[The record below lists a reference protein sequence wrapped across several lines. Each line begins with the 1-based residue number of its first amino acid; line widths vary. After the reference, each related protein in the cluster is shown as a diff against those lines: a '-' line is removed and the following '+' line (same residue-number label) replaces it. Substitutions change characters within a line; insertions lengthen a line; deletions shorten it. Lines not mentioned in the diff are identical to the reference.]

1 MENKKK
7 TSVKDILQKLGTAMA
22 LAILCLIFSIVLPSK
37 FPTIDNIMNILRQA
51 SINCLIAS
59 GMLCALITAGIDL
72 SVGSNCV
79 LCTCTIGVL
88 VEAGITNPLLLILAG
103 LAASTLA
110 GFINGTLLTRL
121 ELPHPFVS
129 TMGMKNVLL
138 GVALLI
144 TGSQSIGFT
153 AKGVDGLMAI
163 GNGSFFKIV
172 KNKLG
177 EGLLYIIPEAFIPEG
192 ILTKVR
198 DAVEPGISGG
208 GFIINLGKT
217 SATFSG
223 FPLSFILVILVFI
236 VFDIFLRKTAL
247 GRQIYCCGGNPEAA
261 RLSGI
266 PSKNVLTFVYAL
278 SGFMAGMAGVVCVG
292 RLATANATGGA
303 TYDNDAI
310 AACIVGGA
318 SFTGGKGTIWGTL
331 IGALLMAVINNG
343 LNLMGA
349 QKDIQYIVIGAVIIM
364 AVTLDVFRNKMEAKA
379 RKMAAK

>member
-1 MENKKK
+1 MKSKS
-7 TSVKDILQKLGTAMA
+7 TVKELLEKLGTVVA
-22 LAILCLIFSIVLPSK
+22 LLILIVIFCIVMPDK
-37 FPTIDNIMNILRQA
+37 FPRIGNIMNILKQA

-88 VEAGITNPLLLILAG
+88 VQNFGVTNAFILAVCG
-103 LAASTLA
+103 LAVSTFA

-121 ELPHPFVS
+121 DLPHPFVS

-138 GVALLI
+138 GIALVI
-144 TGSQSIGFT
+144 TGSKSIGFT
-153 AKGVDGLMAI
+153 NTGVDALMWI
-163 GNGSFFKIV
+163 GGGSVFKV
-172 KNKLG
+172 G
-177 EGLLYIIPEAFIPEG
+177 AF
-192 ILTKVR
+192 
-198 DAVEPGISGG
+198 PGI
-208 GFIINLGKT
+208 
-217 SATFSG
+217 
-223 FPLSFILVILVFI
+223 PVSFILVILVFI
-236 VFDIFLRKTAL
+236 LFDIFLKKSAL
-247 GRQIYCCGGNPEAA
+247 GRQI

-278 SGFMAGMAGVVCVG
+278 SGFMAGMAGVVSVG
-292 RLATANATGGA
+292 RLASANANAGT

-331 IGALLMAVINNG
+331 IGAMIMAVIRNG

-349 QKDIQYIVIGAVIIM
+349 SNDLQYIVIGAVIIL
-364 AVTLDVFRNKMEAKA
+364 AVTIDVVRNKMEANA
-379 RKMAAK
+379 RKMAAQ

>member
-1 MENKKK
+1 MKKK
-7 TSVKDILQKLGTAMA
+7 STVKELLEKLGTVMA
-22 LAILCLIFSIVLPSK
+22 LLILIVIFCIVMPDK
-37 FPTIDNIMNILRQA
+37 FPRIGNVMNILKQA

-88 VEAGITNPLLLILAG
+88 VQNFGVTNAFILAVCG
-103 LAASTLA
+103 LAVSTFA

-121 ELPHPFVS
+121 DLPHPFVS

-138 GVALLI
+138 GIALVI
-144 TGSQSIGFT
+144 TGSKSIGFT
-153 AKGVDGLMAI
+153 NTGVDTLMWI
-163 GNGSFFKIV
+163 GGGSVFKF
-172 KNKLG
+172 G
-177 EGLLYIIPEAFIPEG
+177 TF
-192 ILTKVR
+192 
-198 DAVEPGISGG
+198 PGI
-208 GFIINLGKT
+208 
-217 SATFSG
+217 
-223 FPLSFILVILVFI
+223 PVSFILVILVFI
-236 VFDIFLRKTAL
+236 LFDIFLKKSAL

-278 SGFMAGMAGVVCVG
+278 SGFMAGLAGVVSVG
-292 RLATANATGGA
+292 RLASANANAGT

-331 IGALLMAVINNG
+331 IGAMIMAVIRNG

-349 QKDIQYIVIGAVIIM
+349 SNDLQYIVIGAVIIL
-364 AVTLDVFRNKMEAKA
+364 AVTIDVVRNKMEANA
-379 RKMAAK
+379 RKMAAQ

>member
-1 MENKKK
+1 MNKKS
-7 TSVKDILQKLGTAMA
+7 TVKEFLEKLGTVLALLILIVVFCVAM
-22 LAILCLIFSIVLPSK
+22 PDK
-37 FPTIDNIMNILRQA
+37 FPRIGNVMNILKQA

-88 VEAGITNPLLLILAG
+88 VQNFGVTNAFVLAVCG
-103 LAASTLA
+103 LAVSTFA

-121 ELPHPFVS
+121 DLPHPFVS

-138 GVALLI
+138 GVALVI
-144 TGSQSIGFT
+144 TGSKSIGFT
-153 AKGVDGLMAI
+153 NTGVDTLMWI
-163 GNGSFFKIV
+163 GGGSVFKF
-172 KNKLG
+172 G
-177 EGLLYIIPEAFIPEG
+177 TF
-192 ILTKVR
+192 
-198 DAVEPGISGG
+198 PGI
-208 GFIINLGKT
+208 
-217 SATFSG
+217 
-223 FPLSFILVILVFI
+223 PVSFILVILVFI
-236 VFDIFLRKTAL
+236 LFDIFLKKSAL

-278 SGFMAGMAGVVCVG
+278 SGFMAGMAGVVSVG
-292 RLATANATGGA
+292 RLASANANAGT

-331 IGALLMAVINNG
+331 IGAMIMAVIRNG

-349 QKDIQYIVIGAVIIM
+349 SNDLQYIVIGAVIIL
-364 AVTLDVFRNKMEAKA
+364 AVTIDVVRNKMEANA
-379 RKMAAK
+379 RKMAAQ

>member
-37 FPTIDNIMNILRQA
+37 FPTVDNIMNILRQA

-121 ELPHPFVS
+121 DLPHPFVS

-163 GNGSFFKIV
+163 GNGSLFKVTKQGMMSILPESLVPGMTFKI
-172 KNKLG
+172 G
-177 EGLLYIIPEAFIPEG
+177 ETATPFTG
-192 ILTKVR
+192 I
-198 DAVEPGISGG
+198 
-208 GFIINLGKT
+208 
-217 SATFSG
+217 
-223 FPLSFILVILVFI
+223 PLSFILVILVFI
-236 VFDIFLRKTAL
+236 IFDIFLRKTAL